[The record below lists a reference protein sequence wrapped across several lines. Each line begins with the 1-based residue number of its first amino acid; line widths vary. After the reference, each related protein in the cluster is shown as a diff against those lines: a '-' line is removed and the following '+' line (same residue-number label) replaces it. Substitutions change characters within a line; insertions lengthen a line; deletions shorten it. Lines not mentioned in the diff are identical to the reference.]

1 VCLLHQDGGDGYI
14 SPERRFDLQAHVVG
28 RIFQADSSPFVLGV
42 GPVSADQH
50 QHKVAGS
57 RRFLQYS
64 AEITTQSDAVHI
76 HEDGIFAQ
84 PRCEVIE

>member
-76 HEDGIFAQ
+76 HEHGIFAQ